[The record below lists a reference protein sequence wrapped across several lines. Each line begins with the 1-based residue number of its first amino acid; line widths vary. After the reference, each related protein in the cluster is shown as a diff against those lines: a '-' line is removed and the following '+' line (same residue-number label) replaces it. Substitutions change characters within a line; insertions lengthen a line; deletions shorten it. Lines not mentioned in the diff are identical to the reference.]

1 MSTTSHKCGP
11 DSLDWFDNYEKYD
24 KTNERYHTVTG
35 SGKIERCYTR
45 GYNKDRDYY
54 NDFRNASIT
63 ELGDSCYS
71 NFNVISICLPSTIK
85 KIGSHCFEDSSID
98 EINLPEGLEEIGE
111 HNFPYR
117 LKHIS
122 IPPLIKDLNVN
133 NFDKCR
139 TLKSI
144 DVNENNT
151 YYRSLNG
158 ILYNHDLTKILRCP
172 QGYEGQV
179 FIPSTVVEIGDHCFD
194 GCSKVSR
201 IVIPNSV
208 KSIGDYALS
217 GLKIDKLVI
226 PNSVD
231 HLGEGCISKSII
243 ESVLRLPA
251 SLTDLPDKFLYKSG
265 CPQFNFIK
273 RVERIGVNSLSEPLC
288 PAQIVPNVFSLPK
301 VKVIGEFGFSNETKE
316 FHLFSSLENIKN
328 GAFYGTDSSLVIRFF
343 SIAPIKIDAHAFD
356 GISDKATLIVPEH
369 TSLIFGNSYPWSA
382 FGNIIEMAP
391 DRDFSDEDS
400 KVSDDDCVSRLI
412 SIYDSKRTADRIYI
426 KEIIDLI
433 KDNYLDID
441 DDETFD
447 EAKELITYNYSFSPA
462 IEPEL
467 ESYLWGSWPNK
478 YKVKY
483 LSSAI
488 MDNHTFTYTN
498 KLPVDAEYQQEL
510 PEFSIPIEL
519 PEQELHDSEIHFT
532 DILKFLQNELTLAR
546 KSVKVAVS
554 WFTNYQLFK
563 QIKELASKG
572 VKIQLIT
579 NNDLINN
586 GGYCLDFNELIEAGV
601 EISLVEYPHLLHDKF
616 CIVDDSVVIN
626 GSYNWTRFSANN
638 YENIEIHRNDSEIA
652 DEFISEFDNLLAK
665 AEHKCIE
672 KMPDAVPDRP
682 EYDRSAFKQYITEEL
697 DAKSREASDDRDK
710 ITAIH
715 AASKL
720 NPEYL
725 DKIDPTAKKDYGPAL
740 RVLENSEKTAQ
751 SIAEMVT
758 STGNTSPKDSGKDK
772 GDTTDSAK
780 PSADMSAPVKS
791 ISKAETQKIINQ
803 VKASCLFMAIDV
815 SGSMEQTFRQGHVHN
830 IVTKAL
836 EASLSLSDAGEVS
849 VWTFGTDSKFMFNI
863 GIGNL
868 ERIKNINCMNEGT
881 YLNKFVS
888 KALPSMKSGTLAI
901 ILTDDDQ
908 NSTSQAVPDMSNRN
922 DVFWQI
928 ITYGESDNISKA
940 ISDVVNVS
948 LVSLG
953 DYSSMTDDE
962 IITLLLK
969 DYISWKK
976 ASK

>member
-1 MSTTSHKCGP
+1 MP
-11 DSLDWFDNYEKYD
+11 
-24 KTNERYHTVTG
+24 
-35 SGKIERCYTR
+35 SGIRR
-45 GYNKDRDYY
+45 
-54 NDFRNASIT
+54 
-63 ELGDSCYS
+63 
-71 NFNVISICLPSTIK
+71 
-85 KIGSHCFEDSSID
+85 
-98 EINLPEGLEEIGE
+98 
-111 HNFPYR
+111 
-117 LKHIS
+117 
-122 IPPLIKDLNVN
+122 
-133 NFDKCR
+133 
-139 TLKSI
+139 
-144 DVNENNT
+144 
-151 YYRSLNG
+151 
-158 ILYNHDLTKILRCP
+158 
-172 QGYEGQV
+172 QV

-412 SIYDSKRTADRIYI
+412 SIYDSKRTADRIHI

-510 PEFSIPIEL
+510 RI
-519 PEQELHDSEIHFT
+519 LH
-532 DILKFLQNELTLAR
+532 
-546 KSVKVAVS
+546 
-554 WFTNYQLFK
+554 
-563 QIKELASKG
+563 
-572 VKIQLIT
+572 
-579 NNDLINN
+579 
-586 GGYCLDFNELIEAGV
+586 
-601 EISLVEYPHLLHDKF
+601 
-616 CIVDDSVVIN
+616 
-626 GSYNWTRFSANN
+626 
-638 YENIEIHRNDSEIA
+638 
-652 DEFISEFDNLLAK
+652 
-665 AEHKCIE
+665 
-672 KMPDAVPDRP
+672 
-682 EYDRSAFKQYITEEL
+682 
-697 DAKSREASDDRDK
+697 SD
-710 ITAIH
+710 
-715 AASKL
+715 
-720 NPEYL
+720 
-725 DKIDPTAKKDYGPAL
+725 
-740 RVLENSEKTAQ
+740 
-751 SIAEMVT
+751 
-758 STGNTSPKDSGKDK
+758 
-772 GDTTDSAK
+772 
-780 PSADMSAPVKS
+780 
-791 ISKAETQKIINQ
+791 
-803 VKASCLFMAIDV
+803 
-815 SGSMEQTFRQGHVHN
+815 
-830 IVTKAL
+830 
-836 EASLSLSDAGEVS
+836 
-849 VWTFGTDSKFMFNI
+849 
-863 GIGNL
+863 
-868 ERIKNINCMNEGT
+868 
-881 YLNKFVS
+881 
-888 KALPSMKSGTLAI
+888 
-901 ILTDDDQ
+901 
-908 NSTSQAVPDMSNRN
+908 
-922 DVFWQI
+922 
-928 ITYGESDNISKA
+928 
-940 ISDVVNVS
+940 
-948 LVSLG
+948 
-953 DYSSMTDDE
+953 
-962 IITLLLK
+962 
-969 DYISWKK
+969 
-976 ASK
+976 